1 MPPEGFRLTEHP
13 QTSPRD
19 DLLRMAWGY
28 RTTQALYVV
37 AKLGVADVLE
47 RGPATADAI
56 AAEVGAHPRS
66 LFRVM
71 RTLAAL
77 GVFTQDASDR
87 FGLTPLGDPLRT
99 RSPESVRHMIL
110 MVGDQQYRVA
120 GELLHTVRTGET
132 AYDHVHGMGHF
143 AHMAQ
148 DPEEAATFNAAMAE
162 GTRRF
167 GDPFASLDLTGRRLA
182 VDVGGGRGE
191 LLAILLRNRP
201 DLRGVL
207 YDLPQGV
214 AEARPFLE
222 SQGVAD
228 RVRIEP
234 GSMFDSV
241 PPGGDVYLLSRVL
254 HDWPDDRA
262 ALVLRNCRAAIA
274 DDGVL
279 LIREGVVP
287 PGDAPSPSKQ
297 TDLVMLFML
306 GGAERTEA
314 EWRALLE
321 RSGFAVDR
329 IHRVPGPF
337 DIIAA
342 KPI

>member
-1 MPPEGFRLTEHP
+1 
-13 QTSPRD
+13 
-19 DLLRMAWGY
+19 MAWGF

-37 AKLGVADVLE
+37 TKLGVADVLA
-47 RGPATADAI
+47 RGPTTAEAI
-56 AAEVGAHPRS
+56 AKEVGAHPRA

-71 RTLAAL
+71 RALAAF

-87 FGLTPLGDPLRT
+87 FGLTPMSDALRKE
-99 RSPESVRHMIL
+99 SPESVRNMVL

-132 AYDHVHGMGHF
+132 AYHHLFGMGHF
-143 AHMAQ
+143 EHMAL

-167 GDPFASLDLTGRRLA
+167 GNPFASLDLDGRRLA

-191 LLAILLRNRP
+191 ILALLLAGRP
-201 DLRGVL
+201 GLKGIL

-214 AEARPFLE
+214 TEAVPFLA
-222 SQGVAD
+222 SRGLAD
-228 RVRIEP
+228 RVRIET
-234 GSMFDSV
+234 GSMFESV
-241 PPGGDVYLLSRVL
+241 PRGGDLYILSRVL

-262 ALVLRNCRAAIA
+262 EAVLRHCRTAMP

-279 LIREGVVP
+279 LIREAVVP
-287 PGDAPSPSKQ
+287 AGDTPAPAKQ

-314 EWRALLE
+314 EWRVLLE
-321 RSGFAVDR
+321 QAGFVIDR
-329 IHRVPGPF
+329 IHHIPGPF
-337 DIIAA
+337 SIIEA
-342 KPI
+342 KPV

>member
-1 MPPEGFRLTEHP
+1 MPREA
-13 QTSPRD
+13 
-19 DLLRMAWGY
+19 LLQMAGGY

-37 AKLGVADVLE
+37 ATLGVADVLE

-56 AAEVGAHPRS
+56 AAVVGAHPRS

-77 GVFTQDASDR
+77 GVFTQDASDQ
-87 FGLTPLGDPLRT
+87 FGLTPLGDSLRT
-99 RSPESVRHMIL
+99 RSPASLRHLLIFI
-110 MVGDQQYRVA
+110 GDEQYRVA

-132 AYDHVHGMGHF
+132 AYHRVYGMGHF
-143 AHMAQ
+143 ERLGR
-148 DPEEAATFNAAMAE
+148 DPAAAATFNAAMAE

-167 GDPFASLDLTGRRLA
+167 GDPFASLPLNGQRLA

-191 LLAILLRNRP
+191 LLAILLRDRP
-201 DLRGVL
+201 AMKGVL

-214 AEARPFLE
+214 AEAAPFLA
-222 SQGVAD
+222 SQGLAD
-228 RVRIEP
+228 RVRIET
-234 GSMFDSV
+234 GSMFEAV
-241 PPGGDVYLLSRVL
+241 PKCGDLYLLSRVL
-254 HDWPDDRA
+254 HDWPDDKA

-314 EWRALLE
+314 EWRRLLE
-321 RSGFAVDR
+321 GAGFALDR
-329 IHRVPGPF
+329 VHPVPGPF
-337 DIIAA
+337 SILTA
-342 KPI
+342 KPV

>member
-1 MPPEGFRLTEHP
+1 
-13 QTSPRD
+13 
-19 DLLRMAWGY
+19 MAWGF

-37 AKLGVADVLE
+37 AKLGVPDVLE
-47 RGPATADAI
+47 RGPATADVI

-71 RTLAAL
+71 RTLAGL

-87 FGLTPLGDPLRT
+87 FGLTPLGDVLRT
-99 RSPESVRHMIL
+99 RSPESVRNMVL
-110 MVGDQQYRVA
+110 MTGDQQYRVA

-132 AYDHVHGMGHF
+132 AYHHVHGMGHF
-143 AHMAQ
+143 EHLAL

-167 GDPFASLDLTGRRLA
+167 GNPFASLDLDGRTLA

-191 LLAILLRNRP
+191 ILALLLADRP
-201 DLRGVL
+201 GLKGML

-214 AEARPFLE
+214 AEAGPFLA
-222 SQGVAD
+222 SRGLTD
-228 RVRIEP
+228 RVRIET
-234 GSMFDSV
+234 GSMFESV
-241 PPGGDVYLLSRVL
+241 PRGGDLYILSRVL

-262 ALVLRNCRAAIA
+262 ELVLRNCRKAMP

-287 PGDAPSPSKQ
+287 AGDTPSPAKQ

-306 GGAERTEA
+306 GGEERTEA
-314 EWRALLE
+314 EWQALLA
-321 RSGFAVDR
+321 RSGFAIDR
-329 IHRVPGPF
+329 IHHLRGSF
-337 DIIAA
+337 DLIEA
-342 KPI
+342 KPV

>member
-1 MPPEGFRLTEHP
+1 MTES
-13 QTSPRD
+13 QTESPRD
-19 DLLRMAWGY
+19 SLLRLAWGY
-28 RTTQALYVV
+28 RATQALYVV

-47 RGPATADAI
+47 QGPATADAV
-56 AAEVGAHPRS
+56 AKNVGAHPRS

-77 GVFTQDASDR
+77 GVFTQDDDDR
-87 FGLTPLGDPLRT
+87 FGLTPIGDTLRT
-99 RSPESVRHMIL
+99 RSPDSVRHMVI

-132 AYDHVHGMGHF
+132 AYHHIHGMGHF
-143 AHMAQ
+143 DHMAQ

-162 GTRRF
+162 GTRRY
-167 GDPFASLDLTGRRLA
+167 GNPFASLDLGGHRLA

-191 LLAILLRNRP
+191 LLALLLADRP
-201 DLRGVL
+201 AMRGIL

-214 AEARPFLE
+214 AEAGPFLE
-222 SQGVAD
+222 SRGLKD
-228 RVRIEP
+228 RVRIET
-234 GSMFDSV
+234 GSMFESV
-241 PPGGDVYLLSRVL
+241 PRGGDVYVLSRVL

-262 ALVLRNCRAAIA
+262 ALVLRNCREAMP

-287 PGDAPSPSKQ
+287 ARDAPSPTKQ

-306 GGAERTEA
+306 GGEERTEA
-314 EWRALLE
+314 EWRALLG
-321 RSGFAVDR
+321 RCGFAIAA
-329 IHRVPGPF
+329 IHHVRGPF
-337 DIIAA
+337 DVIEAR
-342 KPI
+342 PV

>member
-1 MPPEGFRLTEHP
+1 
-13 QTSPRD
+13 
-19 DLLRMAWGY
+19 MAWGY

-37 AKLGVADVLE
+37 AKLGVPDVLE

-56 AAEVGAHPRS
+56 AAQVGAHPRS

-71 RTLAAL
+71 RTLAGL

-87 FGLTPLGDPLRT
+87 FGLTPLGDTLRT
-99 RSPESVRHMIL
+99 ASPVSVRHMVI

-120 GELLHTVRTGET
+120 GELLHTVKTGET
-132 AYDHVHGMGHF
+132 AYHHIHGMGHF
-143 AHMAQ
+143 DHLAT

-162 GTRRF
+162 GTRRY
-167 GDPFASLDLTGRRLA
+167 GNPFTSLDLDGHRLA

-191 LLAILLRNRP
+191 LLALLLADRP
-201 DLRGVL
+201 AMKGIL

-214 AEARPFLE
+214 AEAGAFLE
-222 SQGVAD
+222 SRGLKD
-228 RVRIEP
+228 RVHIET
-234 GSMFDSV
+234 GSMFEAV
-241 PPGGDVYLLSRVL
+241 PRGGDLYILSRVL

-262 ALVLRNCRAAIA
+262 EVVLRNCRRAMP

-287 PGDAPSPSKQ
+287 AGDTPSPAKQ

-321 RSGFAVDR
+321 RTGFAMER
-329 IHRVPGPF
+329 IHHLPGPF
-337 DIIAA
+337 NIIRA
-342 KPI
+342 KPV